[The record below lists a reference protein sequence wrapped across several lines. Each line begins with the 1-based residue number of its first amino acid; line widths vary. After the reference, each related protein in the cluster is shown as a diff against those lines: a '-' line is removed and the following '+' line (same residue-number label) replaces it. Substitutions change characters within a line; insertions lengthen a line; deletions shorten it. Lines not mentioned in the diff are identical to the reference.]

1 MIASPVTTNLCTE
14 SGAYCV
20 RPLTGNLCI
29 DSPGYCDWLYKTGYP
44 SPIRQGALYV
54 YTQATTTNIS
64 PLYQLDFFDW
74 TVLIIY
80 FGILA
85 ILAIYGIYRVKQV
98 IDFWRYS
105 RFPPQPRGEFAEA
118 ELPRLTVQ
126 LPLFNEM
133 YVVERLVQSIT
144 EIDYPRHLLEI
155 QVLDDSTDE
164 TVKIARATVAK
175 YAAQGFDI
183 HYIHRDDRTGF
194 KAGALEHGLKTAKG
208 NLIAIFDADFVPNP
222 DFLRKL
228 IHHFTDPIVGCAQMR
243 WSHINGSYNLLTR
256 LQTIMLDGHF
266 VVEQTTRNRSGNF
279 FNFNGTA
286 GIWRRE
292 AIEMSGGWQ
301 HDTLTEDTDLSF
313 RAQLMGWRF
322 VYLLDEHAPAEI
334 PVEINAFKAQQRRW
348 AKGVLQVWFKL
359 YKRIWAAPL
368 PLRVKVEIF
377 FRLTG
382 NISYPLMIVT
392 SFMQFPLLLVRYNQ
406 GLHQLM
412 MLDLPLL
419 FFSTVSV
426 VFFYGTTIYY
436 LDKKRGSRLLHLPL
450 VMGLGIGLAFSN
462 ARAVLEAL
470 AGVKSD
476 FIRTPK
482 YRVEKTSDESWK
494 AKKYKRKHGW
504 LPLLELS
511 FALYF
516 VLAIGYAVRMHM
528 WGPIAFLLL
537 FCFGYGYMGTMS
549 LLQNARPQRRMS
561 RLTPTKLNAFIGGS
575 HSRLGPEVC
584 AIDKKSG
591 SRP

>member
-1 MIASPVTTNLCTE
+1 MLLLLATIASPVTTNLCTQ
-14 SGAYCV
+14 SGSYCV
-20 RPLTGNLCI
+20 RPLTGNLCT
-29 DSPGYCDWLYKTGYP
+29 DSPGFCDIIDKT
-44 SPIRQGALYV
+44 A
-54 YTQATTTNIS
+54 ANIS
-64 PLYQLDFFDW
+64 PLYQLDAFDW
-74 TVLIIY
+74 TVLVLY
-80 FGILA
+80 FGILTV
-85 ILAIYGIYRVKQV
+85 LAIYGVYRVKQV
-98 IDFWRYS
+98 VDFWRYS
-105 RFPPQPRGEFAEA
+105 RFPPKPKGAFADS
-118 ELPRLTVQ
+118 ELPHITVQ

-133 YVVERLVQSIT
+133 YVVERLVKAVT
-144 EIDYPRHLLEI
+144 EIDYPSDRIEI

-164 TVKIARATVAK
+164 TVSIARATVAK
-175 YAAQGFDI
+175 FAARGFDI
-183 HYIHRDDRTGF
+183 HYIHREDRTGF
-194 KAGALEHGLKTAKG
+194 KSGALENGMKTAKG
-208 NLIAIFDADFVPNP
+208 DLIAIFDADFVPKP
-222 DFLRKL
+222 DFMHKL

-266 VVEQTTRNRSGNF
+266 VVEQTTRNRAGNF

-322 VYLLDEHAPAEI
+322 VYLLDEDAPAEI

-359 YKRIWAAPL
+359 YRRIWHAPL
-368 PLRVKVEIF
+368 PMRVKLEMF

-382 NISYPLMIVT
+382 NISYPLMIVA

-412 MLDLPLL
+412 VLDVPLL

-426 VFFYGTTIYY
+426 VLFYGTAVWY
-436 LDKKRGSRLLHLPL
+436 LDKKRSMRLLHLPL

-476 FIRTPK
+476 FVRTPK
-482 YRVEKTSDESWK
+482 YRVETATDESWK
-494 AKKYKRKHGW
+494 GKKYKRKHGW

-511 FALYF
+511 FSLYF
-516 VLAIGYAVRMHM
+516 VLAIGYALRMHM

-549 LLQNARPQRRMS
+549 LLQTSGAR
-561 RLTPTKLNAFIGGS
+561 RLTSFW
-575 HSRLGPEVC
+575 
-584 AIDKKSG
+584 
-591 SRP
+591 RPAAKTS

>member
-1 MIASPVTTNLCTE
+1 MLATLAGPLPSSLCTE
-14 SGAYCV
+14 SGTYCV
-20 RPLTGNLCI
+20 RPLTGYLCT
-29 DSPGYCDWLYKTGYP
+29 DSPTFCDTLIKT
-44 SPIRQGALYV
+44 SA
-54 YTQATTTNIS
+54 NIS
-64 PLYQLDFFDW
+64 PLYQLDAFDW
-74 TVLIIY
+74 IVLVLY
-80 FGILA
+80 FGILTV
-85 ILAIYGIYRVKQV
+85 LAIYGVYRVKQV
-98 IDFWRYS
+98 VDFWRYS
-105 RFPPQPRGEFAEA
+105 RFPPKPKGEFTAS
-118 ELPRLTVQ
+118 ELPRITVQ

-133 YVVERLVQSIT
+133 YVIERLIKAVT
-144 EIDYPRHLLEI
+144 ELDYPRDRMEI

-164 TVKIARATVAK
+164 TVGIARATVAQ
-175 YAAQGFDI
+175 YAACGFDI
-183 HYIHRDDRTGF
+183 HYIHREDRMGF
-194 KAGALEHGLKTAKG
+194 KSGALENGLKTAKG
-208 NLIAIFDADFVPNP
+208 DLIAIFDADFVPKP

-228 IHHFTDPIVGCAQMR
+228 VHHFTDPIVGCAQMR

-266 VVEQTTRNRSGNF
+266 VVEQTTRNRAGNF

-322 VYLLDEHAPAEI
+322 VYLLDEDAPAEI

-359 YKRIWAAPL
+359 YRRIWHAPL
-368 PLRVKVEIF
+368 PMRVKLEMF

-382 NISYPLMIVT
+382 NISYPLMIVA

-412 MLDLPLL
+412 ALDVPLL

-426 VFFYGTTIYY
+426 VLFYGTAVWY
-436 LDKKRGSRLLHLPL
+436 LDKKRSMRLLHLPL

-462 ARAVLEAL
+462 AKAVLEAL

-476 FIRTPK
+476 FVRTPK
-482 YRVEKTSDESWK
+482 YRVEAATDESWK
-494 AKKYKRKHGW
+494 GKKYKRKHGW

-511 FALYF
+511 FSLYF
-516 VLAIGYAVRMHM
+516 VLAIGYALRMHM

-549 LLQNARPQRRMS
+549 LWQTAGAR
-561 RLTPTKLNAFIGGS
+561 RLTSFW
-575 HSRLGPEVC
+575 
-584 AIDKKSG
+584 
-591 SRP
+591 RPAAKTS

>member
-1 MIASPVTTNLCTE
+1 MLAMLANESPLVSNCIE
-14 SGAYCV
+14 SARYCV
-20 RPLTGNLCI
+20 RPLTGDLCI
-29 DSPGYCDWLYKTGYP
+29 DSPTFCDSLFKTGYP
-44 SPIRQGALYV
+44 RTVMNGAVRVITETSPP
-54 YTQATTTNIS
+54 NIS
-64 PLYQLDFFDW
+64 PLYQLDTFDW

-80 FGILA
+80 FGILTV
-85 ILAIYGIYRVKQV
+85 LAIYGVYRVRQV
-98 IDFWRYS
+98 VDFWRYS
-105 RFPPQPRGEFAEA
+105 RFPPKAKGAFSEA
-118 ELPRLTVQ
+118 ELPHVTVQ

-133 YVVERLVQSIT
+133 YVVERLVKAIT
-144 EIDYPRHLLEI
+144 EIDYPKERLEI

-164 TVKIARATVAK
+164 TVTIAQATVER
-175 YAAQGFDI
+175 YASKGFDI
-183 HYIHRDDRTGF
+183 HYIHRIDRTGF
-194 KAGALEHGLKTAKG
+194 KAGALENGMKTAKG
-208 NLIAIFDADFVPNP
+208 SLIAIFDADFVPKP

-292 AIEMSGGWQ
+292 AILMSGGWQ

-322 VYLLDEHAPAEI
+322 VYLLDEEAPAEI

-359 YKRIWAAPL
+359 YKRIWGSPL
-368 PLRVKVEIF
+368 PLRVKLEMF

-382 NISYPLMIVT
+382 NISYPLMIVA

-412 MLDLPLL
+412 MLDVPLL

-426 VFFYGTTIYY
+426 VLFYGTAVWYI
-436 LDKKRGSRLLHLPL
+436 DQKRGMRLLHLPL

-462 ARAVLEAL
+462 AKAVLEAL
-470 AGVKSD
+470 AGIKSD
-476 FIRTPK
+476 FVRTPK
-482 YRVEKTSDESWK
+482 YQVEKTDDESWK
-494 AKKYKRKHGW
+494 EKKYKRKHGW

-516 VLAIGYAVRMHM
+516 VLAIAYAVRLHM
-528 WGPIAFLLL
+528 WGPIAFLGL
-537 FCFGYGYMGTMS
+537 FCFGYGYMGIMS
-549 LLQNARPQRRMS
+549 LWQTAGARRPGSTWRRGGAVARP
-561 RLTPTKLNAFIGGS
+561 
-575 HSRLGPEVC
+575 
-584 AIDKKSG
+584 
-591 SRP
+591 